1 MSMRQKP
8 AAPHPVI
15 APALIDRLRTIVG
28 PAGLITDTADMAPY
42 LDETRGLFHG
52 VSPVVVRPAS
62 TAEVSAVVRAC
73 AESGTPI
80 VPQGGNTG
88 LCGGAVARGEVI
100 ISLGRMNKVRAIDP
114 VNFTMTVDA
123 GCVLADLQTA
133 AAEQDRLFPL
143 SLGAEGSC
151 QIGGNLSTNA
161 GGTAVI
167 RYGNTRE
174 LTLGL
179 EVVLPNGDIWDGLR
193 GLRKN
198 NTGYDLKHLFIG
210 AEGTLGLITGAVL
223 KLFPLPRSRQT
234 AMVALAGLD
243 EALELLGRARRGSAD
258 TISTFE
264 LLPRLALDIS
274 IRHIAGSI
282 DPLDKPYDW
291 YALIEFESGD
301 DGDAETGLAATMER
315 ILGEAFEDGLV
326 LDAAIAQSE
335 AQRQQFWFLREAVV
349 LAQSP
354 DGASI
359 KNDVSVPISSVPGF
373 IRQATAAVEALCP
386 GIRVLAFGH
395 VGDGNVHFNMQQPL
409 DADGPAFLARWDELN
424 EPVMRIVKEMNG
436 SFSAEHGIGLLKVD
450 ELAADKSPVELALM
464 RDIKRTFDP
473 AGIMNPGKVL

>member
-1 MSMRQKP
+1 
-8 AAPHPVI
+8 V
-15 APALIDRLRTIVG
+15 
-28 PAGLITDTADMAPY
+28 
-42 LDETRGLFHG
+42 
-52 VSPVVVRPAS
+52 
-62 TAEVSAVVRAC
+62 
-73 AESGTPI
+73 
-80 VPQGGNTG
+80 
-88 LCGGAVARGEVI
+88 
-100 ISLGRMNKVRAIDP
+100 
-114 VNFTMTVDA
+114 
-123 GCVLADLQTA
+123 
-133 AAEQDRLFPL
+133 
-143 SLGAEGSC
+143 
-151 QIGGNLSTNA
+151 
-161 GGTAVI
+161 
-167 RYGNTRE
+167 
-174 LTLGL
+174 LGL
-179 EVVLPNGDIWDGLR
+179 EVVLADGTVWNGLGK
-193 GLRKN
+193 LRKD

-274 IRHIAGSI
+274 IKHIEGSI

-359 KNDVSVPISSVPGF
+359 KNDVSVPISSVPEF
-373 IRQATAAVEALCP
+373 IRKATAAVEALCP

>member
-1 MSMRQKP
+1 MSLKQ
-8 AAPHPVI
+8 
-15 APALIDRLRTIVG
+15 APAGPRPVVDAALIERLRGIVG
-28 PAGLITDTADMAPY
+28 PAGLIDDPADMAPY
-42 LDETRGLFHG
+42 LQETRGLWHG
-52 VSPVVVRPAS
+52 ESPVVVRPAS
-62 TAEVSAVVRAC
+62 TEEVSAVVRAC
-73 AESGTPI
+73 AETGTPI

-88 LCGGAVARGEVI
+88 LCGGAVAQGEVI
-100 ISLGRMNKVRAIDP
+100 VSLGRMNRVRAIDP

-123 GCVLADLQTA
+123 GCVLADLQAYA
-133 AAEQDRLFPL
+133 ADRDRLFPL

-210 AEGTLGLITGAVL
+210 AEGTLGLITGAVV
-223 KLFPLPRSRQT
+223 KLFPLPHVRAS

-258 TISTFE
+258 AVCAFE
-264 LLPRLALDIS
+264 LLPRIAFDIS
-274 IRHIAGSI
+274 IRHIEGCV

-301 DGDAETGLAATMER
+301 AESGLDEAMER
-315 ILGEAFEDGLV
+315 ILADAFEDGLV

-335 AQRQQFWFLREAVV
+335 AQRGQFWHLREATV
-349 LAQSP
+349 LAQTP
-354 DGASI
+354 EGASI
-359 KNDVSVPISSVPGF
+359 KNDISVPISKVPEF
-373 IRQATAAVEALCP
+373 IRRASAAVEELCP
-386 GIRVLAFGH
+386 GIRPVAFGH
-395 VGDGNVHFNMQQPL
+395 VGDGNVHFNMQQPVG
-409 DADGPAFLARWDELN
+409 ADGPAFLARWDELN
-424 EPVMRIVKEMNG
+424 APVMAIVSELNG
-436 SFSAEHGIGLLKVD
+436 SFSAEHGIGILKVE
-450 ELAADKSPVELALM
+450 ELAADKSPVEMTMMRTIKAAL
-464 RDIKRTFDP
+464 DP
-473 AGIMNPGKVL
+473 QGIMNPGKVL